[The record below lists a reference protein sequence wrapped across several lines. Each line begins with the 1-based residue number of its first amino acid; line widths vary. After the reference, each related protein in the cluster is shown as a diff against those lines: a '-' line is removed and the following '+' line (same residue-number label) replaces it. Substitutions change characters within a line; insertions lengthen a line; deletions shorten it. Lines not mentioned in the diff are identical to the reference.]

1 MALSKTKERAFAA
14 AYFAV
19 LRWWEKISVRLRW
32 VIAQSSFNVVLISV
46 PLFLIPHVR
55 MAPELRGMVSYGAL
69 KAVCKAGDDVE
80 RQRSALKKLF
90 GSFVKCDKNVVRT
103 QVRCSAHGLGV

>member
-1 MALSKTKERAFAA
+1 
-14 AYFAV
+14 
-19 LRWWEKISVRLRW
+19 
-32 VIAQSSFNVVLISV
+32 
-46 PLFLIPHVR
+46 
-55 MAPELRGMVSYGAL
+55 MVSYGAL

-103 QVRCSAHGLGV
+103 QVGGIRRSTSLYDWYYFFTMPTG

>member
-1 MALSKTKERAFAA
+1 
-14 AYFAV
+14 
-19 LRWWEKISVRLRW
+19 
-32 VIAQSSFNVVLISV
+32 
-46 PLFLIPHVR
+46 
-55 MAPELRGMVSYGAL
+55 MVSYGAL

-103 QVRCSAHGLGV
+103 QVWWYSSDVPYKHSVRDRVGVDVLRFVWEFVHVFFRVYKMKSHYYP

>member
-1 MALSKTKERAFAA
+1 
-14 AYFAV
+14 
-19 LRWWEKISVRLRW
+19 
-32 VIAQSSFNVVLISV
+32 
-46 PLFLIPHVR
+46 
-55 MAPELRGMVSYGAL
+55 MVSYGAL

-103 QVRCSAHGLGV
+103 QVCYTEKLSSKADNM

>member
-1 MALSKTKERAFAA
+1 
-14 AYFAV
+14 
-19 LRWWEKISVRLRW
+19 
-32 VIAQSSFNVVLISV
+32 
-46 PLFLIPHVR
+46 
-55 MAPELRGMVSYGAL
+55 MVSYGAL

-103 QVRCSAHGLGV
+103 QVFVENVSFKANSSGSM

>member
-1 MALSKTKERAFAA
+1 MCVGSSTLLLSPFLTFPPLS
-14 AYFAV
+14 FV
-19 LRWWEKISVRLRW
+19 
-32 VIAQSSFNVVLISV
+32 QSAS
-46 PLFLIPHVR
+46 
-55 MAPELRGMVSYGAL
+55 ELRSMVSYGAL

-103 QVRCSAHGLGV
+103 QV

>member
-1 MALSKTKERAFAA
+1 
-14 AYFAV
+14 
-19 LRWWEKISVRLRW
+19 
-32 VIAQSSFNVVLISV
+32 
-46 PLFLIPHVR
+46 
-55 MAPELRGMVSYGAL
+55 MVSYGAL

-103 QVRCSAHGLGV
+103 QVIYIRRTTFLDEYDTI

>member
-1 MALSKTKERAFAA
+1 
-14 AYFAV
+14 
-19 LRWWEKISVRLRW
+19 
-32 VIAQSSFNVVLISV
+32 
-46 PLFLIPHVR
+46 
-55 MAPELRGMVSYGAL
+55 MVSYGAL

-103 QVRCSAHGLGV
+103 QVILRVFLRCALASSG